1 MDFLSS
7 PVIVEQ
13 KILSVSEVFVYQ
25 VPPLRT
31 ASGHR
36 AEEWGLEKPVF
47 TGHLK
52 MLQADT
58 KMRIVLYRYKDE
70 STLLASDENL
80 ILFAECPIEI
90 KPKEDITP
98 FVDSVADSS
107 RYFVLR

>member
-1 MDFLSS
+1 
-7 PVIVEQ
+7 
-13 KILSVSEVFVYQ
+13 
-25 VPPLRT
+25 
-31 ASGHR
+31 
-36 AEEWGLEKPVF
+36 
-47 TGHLK
+47 

-80 ILFAECPIEI
+80 VQFAECPIEI

-107 RYFVLR
+107 RYFVIRFNKTYFPSYHIY